1 MTRMLVARILVVLA
15 SLLAAV
21 ALLAGF
27 IRYQA
32 LDNET
37 FSNSAAE
44 LIANK
49 TVRDQIAVSLVEALY
64 ANVDVSAA
72 LEERLPPDQQ
82 GLAGPISAVARELAD
97 RAAVRVLERPRA
109 QDLWVRSLST
119 THEQLLRVLDD
130 DLTCDQHRGRRG
142 RSEPETARGPARRPR
157 CDLRPRRRKTP
168 GRRGPDRDHAGRSA
182 PDGAGR
188 DPVPEDPGAIPL
200 DRAAAARRARDLA
213 RRRPT
218 AVDRPRAR
226 DRSDHRG
233 NTRPRRCAASPAT
246 TSSTTSSRPSPC
258 RPAASAAYEILTDL
272 LRDGGRTLVGL
283 GLVLL
288 LGVWLVG
295 PGSRAVAVR
304 RRLAP
309 WLERPEIAY
318 GAAALLLAL
327 LVWWGPTAQVRRW
340 QLILAFAVMLGFGV
354 AALTRA
360 ARADEALP
368 APAPEPEPPATV

>member
-72 LEERLPPDQQ
+72 LEERLPADQQ

-97 RAAVRVLERPRA
+97 RAAIRVLERPRA
-109 QDLWVRSLST
+109 QDLWVKSLST

-130 DLTCDQHRGRRG
+130 DLTAVSTEDGVVVLNLRPLVIQLGDRVAIFGRVAEKLPADAGRIEIMQADQLSTAQDATQFLKVLGQFLWIVPLLLAALAIWLAGGRR
-142 RSEPETARGPARRPR
+142 RSIVRELAI
-157 CDLRPRRRKTP
+157 
-168 GRRGPDRDHAGRSA
+168 
-182 PDGAGR
+182 
-188 DPVPEDPGAIPL
+188 GAIVAGTL
-200 DRAAAARRARDLA
+200 VL
-213 RRRPT
+213 
-218 AVDRPRAR
+218 VV
-226 DRSDHRG
+226 RSVAG
-233 NTRPRRCAASPAT
+233 NYIVGNLVQAESVK
-246 TSSTTSSRPSPC
+246 
-258 RPAASAAYEILTDL
+258 PAASAAYEILTDL

-318 GAAALLLAL
+318 GGAALLLAL